1 MNASLERRPL
11 RCCSALAVALLCC
24 TPTGAMAATR
34 PGCAGSWLTFLGG
47 PGTDVAG
54 GIAVDDGGSIYLTGT
69 STGGWGEPVRAYTR
83 GFDAFVAKLDA
94 HGTLV
99 WITFLGGDG
108 DDYGHAIALDRSGGV
123 YVTGASG
130 AAWGSGPVRP
140 FSAGLDAFVAKL
152 DGAKGT
158 LEWHTFLGGP
168 RPPTEDERRAA
179 ERLGLRLPPTK
190 GTEGRGIAVDARG
203 SVYVAGRSDNTWGR
217 PVRAHTG
224 DRDAFGAKLDAK
236 SGALVWNTFL
246 GGKDEDTGHGI
257 AVDGSGNLY
266 ISGTSKGT
274 WGTPVRPYT
283 AGRDAFAAK
292 LNAATG
298 ELRWNTFLGGPSYD
312 HGRGVAVDGSGN
324 VYVTGWSGAGWG
336 DNPVR
341 GFTGTID
348 AFAAKLDATTGALAW
363 HTFLGGKGND
373 AIDGIGIALDR
384 LGNLYL
390 AGSSD
395 ASWGS
400 PGHGYAALDDA
411 LAAELETTTGALL
424 WHTFLGGKKN
434 DFAYGV
440 AVDGGANV
448 YLIGLSDAPWGSK
461 PVRAHAGGEDVFVA
475 RLGAASGA
483 RGAGAGPC
491 PAPPD

>member
-1 MNASLERRPL
+1 MNANLERRL
-11 RCCSALAVALLCC
+11 MRRCSALAVALLCC
-24 TPTGAMAATR
+24 TSSATLAATGR
-34 PGCAGSWLTFLGG
+34 GCAGSWLTFLGG

-54 GIAVDDGGSIYLTGT
+54 GIAVDDGGSVYLTGT
-69 STGGWGEPVRAYTR
+69 SNAGWGKPVRAYTR

-123 YVTGASG
+123 YVTGAS
-130 AAWGSGPVRP
+130 AADWGSGPVRP
-140 FSAGLDAFVAKL
+140 FSPGMDAFVAKL

-168 RPPTEDERRAA
+168 RTPTEDERIAA
-179 ERLGLRLPPTK
+179 EQLGLRPSPFK
-190 GTEGRGIAVDARG
+190 GTDGSGIAVDAQG
-203 SVYVAGRSDNTWGR
+203 SVYVAGRSDSTWGR

-236 SGALVWNTFL
+236 TGALVWNTFL
-246 GGKDEDTGHGI
+246 GGKGEVLGHGI

-266 ISGTSKGT
+266 ISGTSAGT
-274 WGTPVRPYT
+274 WGKPVRPYT
-283 AGRDAFAAK
+283 ARRDVFAAK

-298 ELRWNTFLGGPSYD
+298 ELRWNTFLGGPGHD

-324 VYVTGWSGAGWG
+324 VYVTGWSRTGWG
-336 DNPVR
+336 DNPVH
-341 GFTGTID
+341 GFTGADD

-373 AIDGIGIALDR
+373 SSHGIALDR

-390 AGSSD
+390 AGASD

-411 LAAELETTTGALL
+411 FAAELETATGALL
-424 WHTFLGGKKN
+424 WHTFLGGKGS
-434 DFAYGV
+434 DFAFGV

-448 YLIGLSDAPWGSK
+448 YLAGLSAAPWGSK
-461 PVRAHAGGEDVFVA
+461 PVRAHAGGQDAFVA
-475 RLGAASGA
+475 RLSAASGA

>member
-1 MNASLERRPL
+1 MNANLERRL
-11 RCCSALAVALLCC
+11 MRRCSALAVALLCC
-24 TPTGAMAATR
+24 TSSATLAATGR
-34 PGCAGSWLTFLGG
+34 GCAGSWLTFLGG

-54 GIAVDDGGSIYLTGT
+54 GIAVDDGGSVYLTGT
-69 STGGWGEPVRAYTR
+69 SNAGWGKPVRAYTR

-123 YVTGASG
+123 YVTGAS
-130 AAWGSGPVRP
+130 AADWGSGPVRP
-140 FSAGLDAFVAKL
+140 FSPGMDAFVAKL

-168 RPPTEDERRAA
+168 RTPTEDERIAA
-179 ERLGLRLPPTK
+179 EQLGLRPSPFK
-190 GTEGRGIAVDARG
+190 GTDGSGIAVDAQG
-203 SVYVAGRSDNTWGR
+203 SVYVAGRSDSTWGR

-236 SGALVWNTFL
+236 TGALVWNTFL
-246 GGKDEDTGHGI
+246 GGKGEVLGHGI

-266 ISGTSKGT
+266 ISGTSAGT

-283 AGRDAFAAK
+283 ARRDVFAAK

-298 ELRWNTFLGGPSYD
+298 ELRWNTFLGGPGHD

-324 VYVTGWSGAGWG
+324 VYVTGWSRTGWG
-336 DNPVR
+336 DNPVH
-341 GFTGTID
+341 GFTGADD

-363 HTFLGGKGND
+363 HTFLGGKGD
-373 AIDGIGIALDR
+373 DSSHGIALDR

-390 AGSSD
+390 AGASD

-411 LAAELETTTGALL
+411 FAAELETTTGALL
-424 WHTFLGGKKN
+424 WHTFLGGKGS
-434 DFAYGV
+434 DFAFGV

-448 YLIGLSDAPWGSK
+448 YLAGLSAAPWGSK
-461 PVRAHAGGEDVFVA
+461 PVRAHAGGQDAFVA
-475 RLGAASGA
+475 RLSAASGA